1 MDDIIVTIIRKES
14 IPTIMRGDLH
24 TLRKVCSYA
33 SVVMLAGEVAFAVL
47 TIASVVLGAVSFT
60 SPDVRDWFTHLIKC
74 GTTDLSL
81 AAGTIEMAL
90 LFAVMFLTVKT
101 IHDTMV
107 SIQKEHSP
115 FMDSNAVRFK
125 TLCIAYL
132 VTSIPLSILE
142 FLNRGDQVLAI
153 CVLLA
158 FILICVVLYCLTII
172 FRYGAMLQ
180 DESDHTL

>member
-1 MDDIIVTIIRKES
+1 MLIRMES
-14 IPTIMRGDLH
+14 IPTAMRGDLH

-33 SVVMLAGEVAFAVL
+33 SVVMLAGEVAFAIL
-47 TIASVVLGAVSFT
+47 AITSAVLGAISFS
-60 SPDVRDWFTHLIKC
+60 SPDVRDWFSHLIKC
-74 GTTDLSL
+74 GGTDLSL
-81 AAGTIEMAL
+81 AAGTVEMTL
-90 LFAVMFLTVKT
+90 LFITMFVTVKT

-115 FMDSNAVRFK
+115 FMDANAVRFK
-125 TLCIAYL
+125 TLCLTYL
-132 VTSIPLSILE
+132 VMSIPLCILE
-142 FLNRGDQVLAI
+142 YLNRGDQVLAA

-158 FILICVVLYCLTII
+158 SILICVVMYCLTII